1 LWFVRRVLFTLLAG
15 LVLLSACS
23 SSPSSSSPAD
33 PSITFAAA
41 GRTVVA
47 APIQYCD
54 VHEENCKANGKA
66 PVSLTVASGQP
77 VTVSAPK
84 QIAQTPWQV
93 AARFADTSGSQYVA
107 CSPLFAA
114 GHQSVYTVRAAHQ
127 ADRLVLIEVYQSSAV
142 LVQEPN
148 GDIDTPIRG
157 TWVLTESTQGGGAKP
172 VLPKPG
178 DNLCSQ

>member
-1 LWFVRRVLFTLLAG
+1 VRRVLFALLAG
-15 LVLLSACS
+15 GLVSLSACS
-23 SSPSSSSPAD
+23 SSSTSSTATPSM
-33 PSITFAAA
+33 TFAAA
-41 GRTVVA
+41 GQTVTAV
-47 APIQYCD
+47 PIQYCD

-77 VTVSAPK
+77 ITVSAPK
-84 QIAQTPWQV
+84 EIAQTPWQV
-93 AARFADTSGSQYVA
+93 AARFTDAKGSQYVS

-114 GHQSVYTVRAAHQ
+114 GHQSVYTVHAAHA

-157 TWVLTESTQGGGAKP
+157 TWVLTESTQGAKP

>member
-1 LWFVRRVLFTLLAG
+1 MRRVLFALLTAG
-15 LVLLSACS
+15 GLLLLSACS
-23 SSPSSSSPAD
+23 SSAPAPD
-33 PSITFAAA
+33 LNMTFAAA
-41 GRTVVA
+41 GKTVTA

-54 VHEENCKANGKA
+54 VHEENCKADGKA
-66 PVSLTVASGQP
+66 PVSLTVAAGQP
-77 VTVSAPK
+77 ITVSAPK
-84 QIAQTPWQV
+84 EIAQTPWQV
-93 AARFADTSGSQYVA
+93 AARFTDTKGSQYVS

-114 GHQSVYTVRAAHQ
+114 GHQSVYTVRAAHA

-142 LVQEPN
+142 LVREPN